1 MTRPT
6 WLASLAAAAILSAT
20 LCVLTLTNRA
30 ILRDA
35 KQPDGVVPGAK
46 WLTSHPAHWRT
57 ATAISDAAL
66 DVPSPNRVAL
76 WRAAYAHAKY
86 LAPPLTMPNEA
97 FVRAGVF
104 HWYELDGTSRAAVL
118 DAAAPLMKSP
128 PFFERMHV
136 PFWQLTTNFSWLRR
150 VAPETPAARDSLR
163 ALALSRG
170 LFDQYRILREDF
182 RRATFRA
189 FETASQQ
196 PDPAALL
203 NLLPT
208 QLDQAD
214 EPLVKGFLT
223 ELDQRSFDAEQMS
236 VRLDP
241 LVTYAL
247 SHDIQPLTA
256 IVPFLGSR
264 TPLLRDVTRARA
276 AVELNDPALA
286 TRIELTAAVAESPEW
301 DPYYLDRAR
310 FEARRRKASLAEA
323 YIARASLGGVTVPI
337 LAAAEEVATILGR
350 NAQPFHAKL
359 IAQAQAPHVWSGTC
373 AANEL
378 CSTATT
384 SAYILD
390 GTLSLNLSVLQSDEI
405 PPYVEILVDDT
416 RIAEGEIRGERTF
429 RLRVAPGLREVTVRL
444 VNNRTRNGIQR
455 RVRLS

>member
-1 MTRPT
+1 MTRPAR
-6 WLASLAAAAILSAT
+6 LGNLAAVAILCAILSILA
-20 LCVLTLTNRA
+20 LENRA
-30 ILRDA
+30 LLRDQ
-35 KQPDGVVPGAK
+35 KLPDGVVPAAQ
-46 WLTSHPAHWRT
+46 WLASHPAQWQ
-57 ATAISDAAL
+57 AASAISDAAL

-76 WRAAYAHAKY
+76 WRAAYAHAKF
-86 LAPPLTMPNEA
+86 LAPPLTAPNEA

-118 DAAAPLMKSP
+118 NAAAPLMRNP
-128 PFFERMHV
+128 AFFERMHIS
-136 PFWQLTTNFSWLRR
+136 FWQLTTDLSWLRR

-189 FETASQQ
+189 FETARKQ

-203 NLLPT
+203 NLLPN
-208 QLDQAD
+208 QLEQAD
-214 EPLVKGFLT
+214 EPLVKGILA
-223 ELDQRSFDAEQMS
+223 ELDHRPFDATQMNA
-236 VRLDP
+236 RIEP
-241 LVTYAL
+241 LVSYAL

-256 IVPFLGSR
+256 IVALLGSR

-286 TRIELTAAVAESPEW
+286 TRIELTAAVAGSSEW

-337 LAAAEEVATILGR
+337 LAAAEEVATLLGR
-350 NAQPFHAKL
+350 NAQPFHAEL
-359 IAQAQAPHVWSGTC
+359 VARARAPHVWSGTC

-384 SAYILD
+384 SAYVLD
-390 GTLSLNLSVLQSDEI
+390 GTLELDLRVLQSDEI
-405 PPYVEILVDDT
+405 PPYVEIYVDDALV
-416 RIAEGEIRGERTF
+416 AEGPIREPRAF
-429 RLRVAPGLREVTVRL
+429 RVSVATGLREIAVRL
-444 VNNRTRNGIQR
+444 VNSRTRNGIQR
-455 RVRLS
+455 RLRLS